1 MNKKIGLTGTFL
13 IITATIF
20 AVGDYF
26 GIFGVRE
33 NPEYA
38 LQEIKLRLSDK
49 LDNSPIM
56 GAKAR
61 CFQKGNGN
69 ACTQRDS
76 GKLGVVSVLVPAT
89 RISTKTL
96 LFERGHEYLRSKDP
110 NIQIMLIHAD
120 FVNQV
125 ESIDI
130 NSHFNNPEKIYRV
143 KMQPRGSAVTA
154 DE

>member
-1 MNKKIGLTGTFL
+1 MADYVGL
-13 IITATIF
+13 
-20 AVGDYF
+20 
-26 GIFGVRE
+26 FGVRE
-33 NPEYA
+33 NPEYV
-38 LQEIKLRLSDK
+38 LQEIKFRLSDK

-56 GAKAR
+56 GARTR
-61 CFQKGNGN
+61 CFQKGNRN

-120 FVNQV
+120 FVSQV
-125 ESIDI
+125 ESINI
-130 NSHFNNPEKIYRV
+130 NSHFNNPGKIYRV
-143 KMQPRGSAVTA
+143 TMQPRGSAVTA

>member
-1 MNKKIGLTGTFL
+1 MNKKVGLIGAFL

-20 AVGDYF
+20 AVADYF
-26 GIFGVRE
+26 GLFGVRE
-33 NPEYA
+33 NPEYV
-38 LQEIKLRLSDK
+38 LQEIKFRLSDK

-61 CFQKGNGN
+61 CFQKGNRN

-76 GKLGVVSVLVPAT
+76 GKLGVVSVLIPAT

-96 LFERGHEYLRSKDP
+96 LFERGREYLRSKDP

-120 FVNQV
+120 FVSQV

-130 NSHFNNPEKIYRV
+130 NNHFNNPDKIYRV
-143 KMQPRGSAVTA
+143 TMQPRGSAVTA